1 MSAIPS
7 SHLPS
12 SPSPAERRL
21 LTAGDLAQ
29 RWQVPA
35 SQVYHLTR
43 LGALPVVRLGRYYR
57 YRVDAIEAW
66 ELAGGVTDA

>member
-43 LGALPVVRLGRYYR
+43 LGALPVVRLGRY
-57 YRVDAIEAW
+57 RVDAIEAW